1 MLESLEILEFT
12 FGSLVAFTI
21 GFVKDF
27 DAGNFAS
34 VVDVGS
40 DTEAAFEKVTEE
52 IDFAGGFGVQL
63 QGFLFTFVG
72 KRHFFGI

>member
-12 FGSLVAFTI
+12 FGSFVALTI

-40 DTEAAFEKVTEE
+40 DTEAAFEKVAEE
-52 IDFAGGFGVQL
+52 VHFTWAGVVEL
-63 QGFLFTFVG
+63 QRLLLAFV
-72 KRHFFGI
+72 RQRNFFGI